1 MNTVIINRHNYE
13 EFFLLY
19 IDDELESSQRS
30 SVEKFLEE
38 NPDLAGELQVLQ
50 QATLPADS
58 VRFSGKEFLYKQENG
73 ISISNY
79 EEYFLLSIDNELNE
93 EQQNEVEKFILQHPQ
108 LQSQFTLLQQTK
120 LEPELIA
127 FRDKKELYRSDK
139 TRTIP
144 IAWIRV
150 SVAAA
155 ILGLAVAVWIFRQDN
170 VTQDVATTKKPTKVT
185 IEKIEQPIKQVPVAE
200 QPVVEL
206 PIKEASGNE
215 PKGVLPD
222 AKKSPYATA
231 PLKEI
236 KIEKNVVVNKATL
249 KEARDIVTS
258 DKRSVK
264 DETPA
269 VNEQKYQEPAI
280 AASDNNSSI
289 NKDAVNETQKQ
300 TSFVNHPDLK
310 DEPALASHTLYR
322 EIEADEEDKTIYI
335 GAAGINKNK
344 LKGLF
349 KKATGFLDKK
359 IGRNINEKL
368 LQ

>member
-19 IDDELESSQRS
+19 VDDELESSQRD

-50 QATLPADS
+50 QATLPADA

-108 LQSQFTLLQQTK
+108 LQSQFTLLQQAK

-200 QPVVEL
+200 QPVVAL

-215 PKGVLPD
+215 KKSELPD
-222 AKKSPYATA
+222 PKKSPYTTA
-231 PLKEI
+231 PI
-236 KIEKNVVVNKATL
+236 KG
-249 KEARDIVTS
+249 
-258 DKRSVK
+258 DK
-264 DETPA
+264 D
-269 VNEQKYQEPAI
+269 
-280 AASDNNSSI
+280 
-289 NKDAVNETQKQ
+289 
-300 TSFVNHPDLK
+300 
-310 DEPALASHTLYR
+310 
-322 EIEADEEDKTIYI
+322 
-335 GAAGINKNK
+335 
-344 LKGLF
+344 
-349 KKATGFLDKK
+349 
-359 IGRNINEKL
+359 
-368 LQ
+368 